1 MTGTK
6 GDGAAAWVPR
16 GAGVDELGEASQS
29 CRGCELW
36 RAATQ
41 AVFGEGP
48 PTAVMML
55 VGEQPGDRE
64 DRAGEPFVGPAGGVL
79 DRALAAAGIA
89 RDEVYLTNAVKHFRF
104 EERGKRRIHKSPAV
118 AHVVACAPWL
128 DAEVDAI
135 DPVVI
140 VCLGATAARA
150 VLGRPAAV
158 GAERGR
164 LQPARGRLAVVTTHP
179 SALLRLRSTEDRETA
194 FEALVRDL
202 RTAADAARE
211 GGQGH

>member
-1 MTGTK
+1 MTGTH
-6 GDGAAAWVPR
+6 GDGAAPWVPL
-16 GAGVDELGEASQS
+16 GAGVAELREASQS
-29 CRGCELW
+29 CRGCDLW

-41 AVFGEGP
+41 TVFGEGP
-48 PTAVMML
+48 SRALMMI

-79 DRALAAAGIA
+79 ERALEAADVS
-89 RDEVYLTNAVKHFRF
+89 REEVYLTNAVKHFRF

-118 AHVVACAPWL
+118 GHVVACAPWL
-128 DAEVDAI
+128 DAEVDAV

-158 GAERGR
+158 GQERGR
-164 LQPARGRLAVVTTHP
+164 LQQTRGRLALITAHP
-179 SALLRLRSTEDRETA
+179 SSLLRIRATRDREDA
-194 FEALVRDL
+194 FDMLVREL
-202 RTAADAARE
+202 RVAAGAARK
-211 GGQGH
+211 GD